1 MGWGRGG
8 RLKRERIIY
17 IYILQFKKPRVISIN
32 AGKSFDK
39 NRILLIMITL
49 QKVVIEEAYLSKIN
63 PNMTNPQ
70 LTSYSM
76 VKNRRHSF

>member
-1 MGWGRGG
+1 MGGMG
-8 RLKRERIIY
+8 KRRKTQEGKDY

-32 AGKSFDK
+32 TGKSFDK
-39 NRILLIMITL
+39 NQILLIMITL

-76 VKNRRHSF
+76 VKNRRHSL